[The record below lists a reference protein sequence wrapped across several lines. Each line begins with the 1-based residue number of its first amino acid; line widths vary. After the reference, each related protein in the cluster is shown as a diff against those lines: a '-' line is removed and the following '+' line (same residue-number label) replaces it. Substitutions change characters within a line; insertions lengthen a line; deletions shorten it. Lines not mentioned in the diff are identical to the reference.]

1 MRCSEQFH
9 PEWGYLAP
17 APNFIRT
24 ARTVLVATAIGVIA
38 GAGVVFSLVGHPVSE
53 TSVALRTLA
62 RPAEPLGGTLPPL
75 GEAKASPTT
84 SQTAAQA
91 ETQSLLQKQSERSLS
106 ASDSSSG
113 KRPENRSTAQVQA
126 DPAPAPMAA
135 PSGIP
140 PEKKVVPP
148 LNAAETPAASA
159 EQAKKRTM
167 KKPNVTSHYAWRGG
181 YYSDSERW
189 GGGYYGERG
198 WHYRNVW

>member
-1 MRCSEQFH
+1 MRYSEQFH

-62 RPAEPLGGTLPPL
+62 RPAEPLGGTLAPL
-75 GEAKASPTT
+75 AAAKASPTS

-91 ETQSLLQKQSERSLS
+91 ETQSLLEKQSERSLS
-106 ASDSSSG
+106 ASAPLTAEAASG
-113 KRPENRSTAQVQA
+113 LKTSSTAQVQA
-126 DPAPAPMAA
+126 DPAPTLIAA

-140 PEKKVVPP
+140 PEKKLCRRSTPP
-148 LNAAETPAASA
+148 RRRRRVLSRP
-159 EQAKKRTM
+159 KR
-167 KKPNVTSHYAWRGG
+167 GQ
-181 YYSDSERW
+181 
-189 GGGYYGERG
+189 
-198 WHYRNVW
+198 